1 MSPDQRPPSSTAFE
15 RDLGVEPLGGGR
27 YAVRIDR
34 SWWIVAGPS
43 GGYVAAL
50 VLNAI
55 RAEVD
60 DPLRPSRSL
69 TVQFLRAPV
78 EGPAEVEVVVERSGR
93 TVTNVSARLHQHGAT
108 MVTALCA
115 LATARPAPVSFDE
128 TPGLPPGEDGGPLPM
143 PEDILPARV
152 DPDRD
157 APMRRHYDLRWA
169 VGALPFRPGSGG
181 RVATARCGGWIRP
194 VEPVPV
200 DEVALVAMSD
210 AWLPPIFSRV
220 DRPLAVPTV
229 DLTVHVRR
237 LPEDPMDFCFA
248 EFDSPL
254 ALDGYLVE
262 HGRLLDRH
270 GRLLAESRQLAVV
283 A

>member
-1 MSPDQRPPSSTAFE
+1 MSQDQRSPSSTVFE
-15 RDLGVEPLGGGR
+15 RDLGVEPLGDGR
-27 YAVRIDR
+27 YAFRIET
-34 SWWIVAGPS
+34 SWWIINGPN
-43 GGYVAAL
+43 GGYVAAA

-60 DPLRPSRSL
+60 DPLRLSRSL
-69 TVQFLRAPV
+69 TVQFLRAPT
-78 EGPAEVEVVVERSGR
+78 EGPAEVEVVIERSGR
-93 TVTNVSARLHQHGAT
+93 TVTNVSARMRQNGAT
-108 MVTALCA
+108 VVTALCA
-115 LATARPAPVSFDE
+115 LATGRPAPVSFDE
-128 TPGLPPGEDGGPLPM
+128 TPGLPLADDGGPLSM
-143 PEDILPARV
+143 PEDILPAPV

-157 APMRRHYDLRWA
+157 VPMRRHYDLRWA
-169 VGALPFRPGSGG
+169 VGAPPFRPGSGG
-181 RVATARCGGWIRP
+181 RVASARCGGWIRP
-194 VEPVPV
+194 AEPAPV

-254 ALDGYLVE
+254 AHDGYLVE